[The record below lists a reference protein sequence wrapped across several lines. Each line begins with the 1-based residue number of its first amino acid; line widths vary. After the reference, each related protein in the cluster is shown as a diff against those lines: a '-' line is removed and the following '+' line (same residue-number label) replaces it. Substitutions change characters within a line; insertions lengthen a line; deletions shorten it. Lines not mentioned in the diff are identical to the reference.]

1 LRALTG
7 EASARVEWRVP
18 GDLEARLRT
27 VLLAASDSRKTDC
40 GHAAPEAAPQTAP
53 QPARRPAD
61 ATRWQRAH
69 LLIRPLPAYA
79 AALLIM
85 IGSAG
90 GFVLGSLGD
99 GSERDDPNHAAATPL
114 TPERAA
120 AGGADGFSPLMA
132 DAQVPRS
139 AGALPNGMPTKRM
152 LTKRFSV
159 APSDAIDIRSCMPAD
174 SL

>member
-1 LRALTG
+1 
-7 EASARVEWRVP
+7 
-18 GDLEARLRT
+18 
-27 VLLAASDSRKTDC
+27 
-40 GHAAPEAAPQTAP
+40 
-53 QPARRPAD
+53 
-61 ATRWQRAH
+61 
-69 LLIRPLPAYA
+69 
-79 AALLIM
+79 M

-114 TPERAA
+114 APERAA
-120 AGGADGFSPLMA
+120 TGGADGFSPLMA

-159 APSDAIDIRSCMPAD
+159 APSDAIDIRSCMPGD